1 MCVFV
6 INFILLPSLFYQLFV
21 GLQSIYVCLSNS
33 STSVCPTR
41 VISSP
46 SLPPTSKTP
55 FLVLIFCWLEEC
67 DKVLIL
73 LCCLAFV
80 TEHFTG
86 HLWKQSFGLFELLVW
101 SIKAV
106 SVISSIWLCLVR
118 AVNKCDLRSATSQTE
133 GSASAFHQPLL
144 AVILVEQ
151 MKRRQILQVLS
162 LPWSSIKR
170 LYWKLSLCLHVVGFL
185 FSEALLTYCL
195 TVPASRAR
203 ACEQTSLGR
212 DSQALLWIFCPI
224 SLFPHENCREW
235 IASLSFLCISRT
247 EMINKDQTPQVVV
260 LTEKNKLVNIF
271 VLFFSIFSSE
281 FSCKV

>member
-33 STSVCPTR
+33 STSVCPTS

-80 TEHFTG
+80 AEHFTG
-86 HLWKQSFGLFELLVW
+86 HLWKQSFGLPELLVW

-195 TVPASRAR
+195 LLYLPPGHELVSRPPLGGTHKHFCEFFAPSAFSHMKTVESGLPAFLF
-203 ACEQTSLGR
+203 CVFLEQKWSTKIKLLRLLSWLKRTS
-212 DSQALLWIFCPI
+212 
-224 SLFPHENCREW
+224 
-235 IASLSFLCISRT
+235 
-247 EMINKDQTPQVVV
+247 
-260 LTEKNKLVNIF
+260 
-271 VLFFSIFSSE
+271 
-281 FSCKV
+281 